1 MGLRRRPLGNAL
13 ILAGLVVAAIGSAL
27 AGLGKAESSVFTAA
41 AVVLLYAGFVIPRRA
56 SAPATDSRPTD
67 SSPGPA
73 GAAP

>member
-13 ILAGLVVAAIGSAL
+13 ILAGLGVAAVGSAL

-56 SAPATDSRPTD
+56 SAPATDSRATD